1 MSRWRVEDNRSRVQ
15 LGQIQVQRWIHEAAE
30 SVTES
35 LEDDLQRVGYQV
47 KTLSQEL
54 RTERDAVDRHETESR
69 LLMINM
75 RNLEGVASTVHDVV
89 REYHVL
95 AERET
100 RAVSLWEKAR
110 HELLLAER
118 AIETARTKPS
128 ASSRDYRAD
137 PGPGKAIISVEDDER
152 RWSESALVADL
163 TRMVEAWRGDRLRAR
178 AEADEGVAT
187 IQGAEA
193 RDKKLQYALD
203 KARRSESMLR
213 DRIRD
218 WEAFQAA
225 FNRHGTSYDDGRRRS
240 AREEPADRDRE
251 TLARKLARAAADGR
265 SAIGSTS
272 SEVGD
277 GNANARVREGSKLD
291 FPKQLPTVT
300 NLSEWKI
307 KVALAL
313 VQASGYGGR
322 RGMLV
327 APGMQ

>member
-1 MSRWRVEDNRSRVQ
+1 MYEPYGPMCPDGGLKTTGAVFSLGKSRFNDGFTRPRNQRPSRSRTTCR
-15 LGQIQVQRWIHEAAE
+15 GRGTR
-30 SVTES
+30 S
-35 LEDDLQRVGYQV
+35 

-69 LLMINM
+69 LLMIKM

-95 AERET
+95 EERET

-110 HELLLAER
+110 HELLLAES

-128 ASSRDYRAD
+128 ASSRDSRAD
-137 PGPGKAIISVEDDER
+137 PGPGKVIISVENDER
-152 RWSESALVADL
+152 RRSESALVADL

-213 DRIRD
+213 DRIRE
-218 WEAFQAA
+218 WEAFLAA
-225 FNRHGTSYDDGRRRS
+225 FIRQGTSYDDGRMGIC
-240 AREEPADRDRE
+240 
-251 TLARKLARAAADGR
+251 T
-265 SAIGSTS
+265 
-272 SEVGD
+272 
-277 GNANARVREGSKLD
+277 
-291 FPKQLPTVT
+291 
-300 NLSEWKI
+300 
-307 KVALAL
+307 
-313 VQASGYGGR
+313 
-322 RGMLV
+322 
-327 APGMQ
+327 